1 VRAAI
6 VMPTYEEARNIGVV
20 LPRVRAAAPE
30 ADVVVVDDA
39 SPDGTAD
46 LAEAVGRE
54 TGGIVVLRRTG
65 PRGFGAACRAGFAW
79 ALERDYDVVVEMDA
93 DLSHD
98 PAALPA
104 LLAAVE
110 SGADLAVGSRYVP
123 GGAIP
128 NWPVHRRAL
137 SRFGNRYATALL
149 GLPVSDATSGYR
161 AYRSSM
167 LRAISLDHQRAN
179 GYGFL
184 IEMVYRVTQQG
195 GKVAEVPIVF
205 VDRERDGSK
214 MSGRIVVE
222 AMTLVTLWGVRDLA
236 RRGVRRARRG
246 VRRARRRSWPPS
258 RTGRGRR
265 RGRRSLGRGRRG

>member
-1 VRAAI
+1 MRAAI
-6 VMPTYEEARNIGVV
+6 VLPTYQEAGNIAVV
-20 LPRVRAAAPE
+20 LPRIRAAAPG
-30 ADVVVVDDA
+30 AQVLVVDDG

-46 LAEAVGRE
+46 LAESVGRE
-54 TGGIVVLRRTG
+54 AGGITVLRRTG
-65 PRGFGAACRAGFAW
+65 PRGFGAACRAGFTW
-79 ALERDYDVVVEMDA
+79 ALDQGYDAVVGMDA

-98 PAALPA
+98 PAALPS

-110 SGADLAVGSRYVP
+110 GGADLAVGSRYVP

-149 GLPVSDATSGYR
+149 RLPLSDATSGYR
-161 AYRSSM
+161 AYRATM
-167 LRAISLDHQRAN
+167 LRRIDLDGQRAN

-184 IEMVYRVTQQG
+184 IEMVYRVAQKG
-195 GKVAEVPIVF
+195 GTVAEVPIVF

-222 AMTLVTLWGVRDLA
+222 AMALVTLWGLRDLGRRLVGRDRRGGGA
-236 RRGVRRARRG
+236 RR
-246 VRRARRRSWPPS
+246 PQ
-258 RTGRGRR
+258 
-265 RGRRSLGRGRRG
+265 

>member
-1 VRAAI
+1 PVRAAI

-54 TGGIVVLRRTG
+54 AGRVTVMRRTG
-65 PRGFGAACRAGFAW
+65 PRGFGAACRAGFGW
-79 ALERDYDVVVEMDA
+79 AVDGGYDVVVGMDA

-98 PAALPA
+98 PAALPF

-110 SGADLAVGSRYVP
+110 AGADLVVGSRYVP

-128 NWPVHRRAL
+128 DWPVHRRAL
-137 SRFGNRYATALL
+137 SRWGNRYATALL
-149 GLPVSDATSGYR
+149 RLPVSDATSGYR

-167 LRAISLDHQRAN
+167 LRRISLDHQRAN

-184 IEMVYRVTQQG
+184 IEMVYRVAQQG
-195 GKVAEVPIVF
+195 GTVVEVPIVF

-222 AMTLVTLWGVRDLA
+222 AMVLVTLWGLRDLA
-236 RRGVRRARRG
+236 RRLSPARRSTI
-246 VRRARRRSWPPS
+246 RLD
-258 RTGRGRR
+258 RTE
-265 RGRRSLGRGRRG
+265 